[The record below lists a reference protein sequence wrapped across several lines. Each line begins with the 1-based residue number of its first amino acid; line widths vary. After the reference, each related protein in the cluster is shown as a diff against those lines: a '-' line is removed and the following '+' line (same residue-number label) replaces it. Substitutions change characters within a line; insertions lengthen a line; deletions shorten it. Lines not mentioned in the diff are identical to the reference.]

1 MFYPVAIR
9 ICSENCT
16 GAKKLQRNKFYY
28 FINKVSIDSESGQAY
43 IDPYR
48 IEDELFN
55 QNRENTP
62 CISISAIVGEN
73 GAGKSTIVEMLIR
86 LINNFSAVIIGEYSD
101 TKMGKHLHFINGI
114 NAELYFLKG
123 NSDEKTLFR
132 LKIEN
137 RHVTL
142 TSYDCDDYDKGI
154 FVLSEPPIYDNA
166 QQAQEDPEGLIPFK
180 AYRNNE
186 GLITKKELLETFFY
200 TYLSNFSIYAYN
212 HSDFADEFLSTQYE
226 AKCCNMLPNMI
237 KSHERSWLSGVF
249 HRRESYQV
257 PLVLYPA
264 RIDGVININK
274 ENWLAHNRF
283 ISVIVSPKSRF
294 RKINDHL
301 SIIGLNLSVNGVCY
315 DLKYLK
321 KHAEYNLTQAGF
333 NVLRTKIILEW
344 GQITDCDLVDIS
356 NQRKYGAA
364 ALDYI
369 VYKTL
374 KITSKHSRY
383 RKYFYKNHSR
393 VRTKINLMEV
403 HHLVEALAKDE
414 SHVTRKIRQTL
425 IYLKYGLFD
434 NTDDLGYISIET
446 VTSDAE
452 RILEMLKE
460 NEDDRFKLRLRCDT
474 IEELTPPP
482 FISSSVIV
490 KDLYTNIPVRFN
502 SLSSGERQFI
512 YSITGILYQLVNI
525 DSVALTFSDDLAYYK
540 DINIIL
546 EEIEL
551 YFHPDLQRRL
561 VKTLLDSVNQCLF
574 RSVKNIHILLITHSP
589 FVLSDIPAR
598 NILALQ
604 KDGTSLNSSEI
615 KSFGANIHDILKH
628 PFFLKDGAVGEHAKY
643 VLNDIARWLSVLR
656 HYSTRIKNNDDNAV
670 NNLRRLQSLISLV
683 DEPILRK
690 VLMDEFNNY
699 VPINNMMERKRIEE
713 EIQRLTDKL
722 NELYK

>member
-16 GAKKLQRNKFYY
+16 GAKKLHRNRFYY
-28 FINKVSIDSESGQAY
+28 FINNVSIDSDSLHAY
-43 IDPYR
+43 IDSYR

-55 QNRENTP
+55 QDRKNST

-86 LINNFSAVIIGEYSD
+86 LINNFSAAVIGEYSD
-101 TKMGKHLHFINGI
+101 TKGGKHLHFINGI
-114 NAELYFLKG
+114 NAELYYIKED
-123 NSDEKTLFR
+123 SDKKSIFR

-142 TSYDCDDYDKGI
+142 TSYNCDDEDRGSYTISESPI
-154 FVLSEPPIYDNA
+154 FDNA
-166 QQAQEDPEGLIPFK
+166 QQTQDDAPFK

-186 GLITKKELLETFFY
+186 GYLTKKELLETFFY

-226 AKCCNMLPNMI
+226 AKCCNLLPNMI

-264 RIDGVININK
+264 RIDGVIDINK

-283 ISVIVSPKSRF
+283 ISVIISPQSRF

-301 SIIGLNLSVNGVCY
+301 SIIGLSLSGTGICY

-321 KHAEYNLTQAGF
+321 KHADYNLTQAGF
-333 NVLRTKIILEW
+333 NVLRTNIILEW
-344 GQITDCDLVDIS
+344 GQIADCDLTTIAS
-356 NQRKYGAA
+356 QRKYGED
-364 ALDYI
+364 ALDYL

-383 RKYFYKNHSR
+383 RKYFYKNHAR
-393 VRTKINLMEV
+393 VRTNINLIEV
-403 HHLVEALAKDE
+403 RNLVAALAKDE

-425 IYLKYGLFD
+425 IYLKYGAFD
-434 NTDDLGYISIET
+434 NTDDAGYIGIEA
-446 VTSDAE
+446 VTSEAGQ
-452 RILEMLKE
+452 ILEMLRE
-460 NEDDRFKLRLRCDT
+460 NEDDRFKLRLRCDS

-482 FISSSVIV
+482 FISVSVIV
-490 KDLYTNIPVRFN
+490 KDIYTDTHVLFN
-502 SLSSGERQFI
+502 TLSSGEKQFI
-512 YSITGILYQLVNI
+512 YSVTGIIYQLINI

-540 DINIIL
+540 DVDIIL

-561 VKTLLDSVNQCLF
+561 VKTLLNSINQCQF
-574 RSVKNIHILLITHSP
+574 RSVKNIHILLVTHSP

-604 KDGTSLNSSEI
+604 KDGTPLKSSEI

-643 VLNDIARWLSVLR
+643 VLNNIARWLEVLR
-656 HYSTRIKNNDDNAV
+656 YYSKKGKNINEKAL
-670 NNLRRLQSLISLV
+670 NNLHRLKLLISIV
-683 DEPILRK
+683 DEPILKK
-690 VLMDEFNNY
+690 VLMDEFNHY
-699 VPINNMMERKRIEE
+699 VPVDDMMERKRIED
-713 EIQRLTDKL
+713 EIQRLTERL
-722 NELYK
+722 NKFGK